1 METLETTAAAVPGPR
16 GGAVRALARHWPEY
30 LIEGW
35 ALGTFMV
42 SAAVCTT
49 LLEAPGSPLRMALPD
64 ADLRRVL
71 VGLGMGF
78 TAIVLIYSP
87 WGQRSGAHMNPAVT
101 LTFWRRGKVAGWDA
115 LFYLIAQFAG
125 GTAGVLI
132 AARLLGPA
140 FTATPVRYVVT
151 LPGEQ
156 GVAMALAAEV
166 LIAAGMMGTVLVVSN
181 SPRLARLT
189 GLFAGLLVFLYISVE
204 APLSGMSINPAR
216 SFASA
221 FAAREWHAFWIYV
234 VAPLAGM
241 LLAGEVYGVWLR
253 RPLACAKLLHP
264 ADQRCI
270 HCGYDPTAAP
280 AGRPRDAGEHI

>member
-1 METLETTAAAVPGPR
+1 MDALNRSMASVPSEGPL
-16 GGAVRALARHWPEY
+16 RALALHWPEY

-49 LLEAPGSPLRMALPD
+49 LLEAPGSPLHGAVAD

-71 VGLGMGF
+71 VSLGMGL
-78 TAIVLIYSP
+78 TAILLIYSP

-101 LTFWRRGKVAGWDA
+101 LTFWRLGKVRGWDA
-115 LFYLIAQFAG
+115 VFYVVAQFAG
-125 GTAGVLI
+125 GTAGVLL
-132 AARLLGPA
+132 AAWLLGAA
-140 FTATPVRYVVT
+140 FTEAPVRYVVT
-151 LPGEQ
+151 VPGDT
-156 GVAMALAAEV
+156 GVAVAFGAEV
-166 LIAAGMMGTVLVVSN
+166 LIAAGMMAVILRVSN
-181 SPRLARLT
+181 TPRLAHLT
-189 GLFAGLLVFLYISVE
+189 GVFAGLLVATYISVE

-221 FAAREWHAFWIYV
+221 LPAGEWRAFWIYL

-241 LLAGEVYGVWLR
+241 SIGAGLYGARQR
-253 RPLACAKLLHP
+253 RPVPCAKLLHP

-270 HCGYDPTAAP
+270 HCGYSPTRAP
-280 AGRPRDAGEHI
+280 ATGAGCTGEMP